1 MRLIR
6 LTLANFRQHA
16 ETDLVFRP
24 GLTGIIGP
32 NGSGKT
38 TILEAI
44 AWALYGAKAVRGTND
59 TLRYNRA
66 PGRSGVRAELE
77 FELGEERYR
86 VVRSPRSAEL
96 YRVEREDPIAR
107 GISEVTRQV
116 TRRLGMTLDEFY
128 NTYFTKQREL
138 QFLVTGAAER
148 ARFLSQVLG
157 YERLRAA
164 QRLVRERRN
173 VLKGQVE
180 ELRRTLGDPDEIER
194 ERRLAEEKLQ
204 GANAA
209 LAEAEGRHKKAE
221 EQLIEVEPVWKELQK
236 ARDRDRELHEEE
248 RLAQTRLDSVLEEC
262 AEATEELKRLA
273 EEADRLS
280 ELRETARPLAGLR
293 PEDESLRALQDAATR
308 RQTLEKQLTEQRER
322 VQSLAARVS
331 ELEERGR
338 RATELSAV
346 VKTQDESCAAAER
359 GLEEQTSR
367 WQRDRQDV
375 EAQLRML
382 RDQATELKR
391 QIEQIESAGP
401 DGACPTCKRLLGSE
415 YGGVLELLRGQY
427 DEKVQDGKWHK
438 KRSEQLVAEPAEVV
452 TARTSLKT
460 ARDEREGKRKE
471 LTEAEAS
478 LRQAAGFRAELAKE
492 EKRARELAG
501 EIAELPEGYDA
512 ARHAQVRQGLEQL
525 KELERQITQLETRL
539 ERQGPLRKELAKGEE
554 EARQLRARL
563 EELGRARSDLAF
575 SEERHRKAADSY
587 EKARA
592 ALGEARLTL
601 ERARAEVEAARQAT
615 ESARKAEIEHQKTSR
630 QIAERE
636 KEHRLHNELDAALG
650 ALTDQLN
657 ARVGPELSEIASVFL
672 SELTDGRYNR
682 VEINEDY
689 DFVVLDDGE
698 EKPVISGGEEDL
710 ANLVLRLAI
719 SQMIADR
726 AGQTLSLLIF
736 DEVFGGLDEQR
747 RESVVRLL
755 QKLHDRFEQVILI
768 THIESIREGLDQVV
782 RVAYDEESGASR
794 VSDESPGAGPE
805 DLEREDMA
813 ALVGG

>member
-1 MRLIR
+1 MQLIR
-6 LTLANFRQHA
+6 LALSNFRQHA
-16 ETDLVFRP
+16 DTELLFRP

-44 AWALYGAKAVRGTND
+44 AWALYGARAVRGTKD
-59 TLRYNRA
+59 TMRYNRA
-66 PGRSGVRAELE
+66 PGRSTVRAELE

-86 VVRSPRSAEL
+86 VVRTSRSAEL

-128 NTYFTKQREL
+128 NTYFTKQKEL
-138 QFLVTGAAER
+138 QFLVTGATER

-164 QRLVRERRN
+164 QQRVRERRN

-180 ELRRTLGDPDEIER
+180 ELRRTLRDPEEIER
-194 ERRLAEEKLQ
+194 DRRSAEEKLQ

-209 LAEAEGRHKKAE
+209 LVDAEGRQEEKAE
-221 EQLIEVEPVWKELQK
+221 RLKEVEPLWNELQK
-236 ARDRDRELHEEE
+236 ARDRDRELQEDE
-248 RLAQTRLDSVLEEC
+248 RLAQARLDSVLEEC
-262 AEATEELKRLA
+262 ADATKELEDLAGEAERLA
-273 EEADRLS
+273 K
-280 ELRETARPLAGLR
+280 LRETAKPLGELR
-293 PEDESLRALQDAATR
+293 SENETLRALQEAATR
-308 RQTLEKQLTEQRER
+308 RQTLEKQLVEQRKR
-322 VQSLAARVS
+322 VQSLAGKVS
-331 ELEERGR
+331 GLEERGR
-338 RATELSAV
+338 LAKELASAL
-346 VKTQDESCAAAER
+346 KTRDEACAAAEHS
-359 GLEEQTSR
+359 LEEQMSR

-375 EAQLRML
+375 EARLRML

-391 QIEQIESAGP
+391 QIEQIEAAGQ

-415 YGGVLELLRGQY
+415 YGSVLELLRGQY
-427 DEKVQDGKWHK
+427 EEKVQDGKWHK
-438 KRSEQLVAEPAEVV
+438 KRSEQLASEPAEVV
-452 TARTSLKT
+452 TARNSLQA
-460 ARDEREGKRKE
+460 ARDAREGTRKE
-471 LTEAEAS
+471 LNEAEAA
-478 LRQAAGFRAELAKE
+478 LRQAESFKSDLAGE

-512 ARHAQVRQGLEQL
+512 ARHSQVRQGLERL
-525 KELERQITQLETRL
+525 NELEREITKLETRL
-539 ERQGPLRKELAKGEE
+539 ERQGPLRKELAKSEE

-563 EELGRARSDLAF
+563 EELARSRAELAF
-575 SEERHRKAADSY
+575 SEERYREAAALY
-587 EKARA
+587 EEARTG
-592 ALGEARLTL
+592 LGEARLVF

-615 ESARKAEIEHQKTSR
+615 EAARRAEIEQGKISR
-630 QIAERE
+630 QIGERE
-636 KEHRLHNELDAALG
+636 KEHRLHNELDGALG
-650 ALTDQLN
+650 ALTDELN
-657 ARVGPELSEIASVFL
+657 ARVRPELSEIASVFL
-672 SELTDGRYNR
+672 TELTDGRYNQ

-736 DEVFGGLDEQR
+736 DEVFGGLDDQR

-768 THIESIREGLDQVV
+768 THIESIREGLDQVI

-805 DLEREDMA
+805 DLAREDMT